1 MTEDQTQGMIESMKV
16 IHAITQKEAESIIE
30 LYPDKHNEERTN
42 SLETFRQHFKET
54 QKGDRILY
62 LLKDDDKTIG
72 TVSLVLKQ
80 KNPDE
85 PCLFGLG
92 VGHINHLRVHP
103 DYQGQKLAGLLNSKL
118 EAEATKIGLKT
129 LTLGVEPNNQKA
141 INVYSHWGYMK
152 FLEYQGDAGHGK
164 TETIIGMKKNLQE

>member
-16 IHAITQKEAESIIE
+16 IHATTQKEAESIIE
-30 LYPDKHNEERTN
+30 LYPDKHDEERTK

-62 LLKDDDKTIG
+62 LLKDDGKTIG
-72 TVSLVLKQ
+72 TVSLVLSQ
-80 KNPDE
+80 ENMDE
-85 PCLFGLG
+85 PRLFGPKI
-92 VGHINHLRVHP
+92 GHINHLRIHP
-103 DYQGQKLAGLLNSKL
+103 DYQGRKLAGMLNSRL
-118 EAEATKIGLKT
+118 EADATRLGLET
-129 LTLGVEPNNQKA
+129 LTLGVEPNNHKA
-141 INVYSHWGYMK
+141 IDIYSHWGYEN